1 MLSIIHYTVKLG
13 QLLDSELLL
22 ASEPI
27 IFNLSIFFINLL
39 LKSEQPGDREHFFAL
54 FNNFLKKDQSYLK
67 LTLKQTSTFARF
79 LLFGLQMILTFVSAC
94 EGQVNI
100 YMVFLSK

>member
-1 MLSIIHYTVKLG
+1 M
-13 QLLDSELLL
+13 
-22 ASEPI
+22 
-27 IFNLSIFFINLL
+27 
-39 LKSEQPGDREHFFAL
+39 
-54 FNNFLKKDQSYLK
+54 DQSYLK